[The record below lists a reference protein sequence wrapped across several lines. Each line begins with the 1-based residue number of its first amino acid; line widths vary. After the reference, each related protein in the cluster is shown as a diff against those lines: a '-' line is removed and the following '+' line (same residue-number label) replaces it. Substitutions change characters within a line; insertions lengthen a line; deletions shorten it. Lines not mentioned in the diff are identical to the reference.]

1 LATLKRIEVSELTE
15 LHRSEKKK
23 VTVADFARMKREKKP
38 IVMVT
43 SYDYAT
49 AAIADGVGVD
59 SILVGD
65 SYGMVVLGYD
75 TTIPVTMDE
84 LIPVCKAVRRGSS
97 RALLIGDMP
106 FMSFQVSPEQAVAN
120 AGRFIKEG
128 GVETVKV
135 EGGKRVAPM
144 VEAITQAGIPVL
156 GHIGVTPQTATLQGG
171 YRVQGK
177 SVEDAERLVQ
187 DAVALERAGAFGIV
201 LEMVAEEAAKL
212 VTDRVSIPTIGI
224 GSGRNCDGQVLVLH
238 DVLGLYER
246 FTPKFAKRY
255 ANLAGQIRDAV
266 GAYTQE
272 VRDRSFPREEHVF
285 RMDDEQRAKLESR
298 RKS

>member
-1 LATLKRIEVSELTE
+1 MTE

-23 VTVADFARMKREKKP
+23 VTVADFTRMKREKKP
-38 IVMVT
+38 IVMIT
-43 SYDYAT
+43 SYDYPT
-49 AAIADGVGVD
+49 AAIADSVGVD

-75 TTIPVTMDE
+75 TTIPVTMEE
-84 LIPVCKAVRRGSS
+84 LLPVCRAVRRGSS

-106 FMSFQVSPEQAVAN
+106 FMSFQVSPEEAVAN

-135 EGGKRVAPM
+135 EGGKQVVPM
-144 VEAITQAGIPVL
+144 VEAITKAGIPVL

-177 SVEDAERLVQ
+177 SVEDAERLMQ
-187 DAVALERAGAFGIV
+187 DAIALERAGAFGLV
-201 LEMVAEEAAKL
+201 LEMVAEEVAKQ

-224 GSGRNCDGQVLVLH
+224 GSGRYCDGQVLVLH

-246 FTPKFAKRY
+246 FTPKFAKKY
-255 ANLAGQIRDAV
+255 ANLAGQVRDAV
-266 GAYTQE
+266 GSYTQE